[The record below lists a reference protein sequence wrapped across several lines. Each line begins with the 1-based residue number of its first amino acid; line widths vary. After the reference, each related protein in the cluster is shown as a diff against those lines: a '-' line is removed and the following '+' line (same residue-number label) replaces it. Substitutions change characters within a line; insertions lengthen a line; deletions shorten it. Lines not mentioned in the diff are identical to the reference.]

1 MYQPRPIN
9 ATTRLAPPTETA
21 EVVILRRIVQEQNE
35 QLRARDSENFEMK
48 NIIKKFLEIQISN
61 KKHIDRI
68 AQNNSFANELL
79 RQAIDGRATH
89 DHPESRAFSQP
100 NHALPA
106 KPDPGDSS
114 SKAPAGTSHSRN
126 KSTVSSSAGTTT
138 TTSSP
143 AGNLKEVSRQI
154 DDLNSKIKSILKSL
168 KENKNTTNDT
178 KHDEMRTTM
187 RMSKNRED
195 FSHDVGRDS
204 GIAMGESPRASL
216 NPLR

>member
-1 MYQPRPIN
+1 MYQPRSTN
-9 ATTRLAPPTETA
+9 ATTRLASPTETA
-21 EVVILRRIVQEQNE
+21 EVVIWRKIAQEQGE
-35 QLRARDSENFEMK
+35 QLRARDAENFEMK

-68 AQNNSFANELL
+68 AQNNSLANELL

-89 DHPESRAFSQP
+89 DEPESRAFSQP
-100 NHALPA
+100 NHAQPA
-106 KPDPGDSS
+106 KPDPGDSL
-114 SKAPAGTSHSRN
+114 SKAPASTTHTRN

-168 KENKNTTNDT
+168 KENKSNTHDT
-178 KHDEMRTTM
+178 KHDEMRSTL

-204 GIAMGESPRASL
+204 GIAMGESPRVSL